1 MFFEEEPNSNGY
13 ASRLEVWRTNSDTV
27 MIDVRLSD
35 DEPMYCQCIELD
47 VDDIRALAN
56 ELNRLANEIERE
68 ATSSRKKPVS
78 GGSQSQSP
86 EPSSQMKLS
95 SVIPDGKNGK
105 KKTADVHGQYVKNG
119 NGQMEL
125 MTAN

>member
-1 MFFEEEPNSNGY
+1 
-13 ASRLEVWRTNSDTV
+13 
-27 MIDVRLSD
+27 LSD